1 MKKEIT
7 GPFVEI
13 IYWVDD
19 DDVFHWKTIDRSKK
33 TRSRKRKLKDEN

>member
-1 MKKEIT
+1 MKKEVT

-33 TRSRKRKLKDEN
+33 KEVKDED